1 MKKFSLIFLKFIFL
15 LNFFI
20 VPAKS
25 DPMFELGKNIFLNK
39 AACSSCHVLAD
50 AGSDGQI
57 GPNLNEIRPDKDR
70 ILNAVKN
77 GIGVMPM
84 YEGELT
90 AEEIEAVVYYVF
102 TSANN

>member
-15 LNFFI
+15 FNFFI

-90 AEEIEAVVYYVF
+90 VEEIEAVVYYVF